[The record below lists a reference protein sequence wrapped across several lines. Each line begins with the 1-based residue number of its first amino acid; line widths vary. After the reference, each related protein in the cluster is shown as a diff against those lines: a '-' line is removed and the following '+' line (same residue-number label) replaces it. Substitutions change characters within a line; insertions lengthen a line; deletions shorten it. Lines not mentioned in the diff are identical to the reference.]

1 MEQKINSKKTE
12 YLQSTL
18 ENFVTAPP
26 PGRILVNEEATK
38 WFRDHGVEFYLQFLP
53 SGETR
58 GFNRSGAEAI
68 HSLASILFR
77 ENPKYQF
84 GTNLERL
91 ANAVANAV
99 FFITE
104 GKIPKDVASLERNVE
119 GWFKQESIP
128 KTFLIPCSISPYEA
142 SSFSVGP
149 VMFQSKKNFIDKESR
164 KTTYNIQRHGLDS
177 LFGFM
182 DERGAK
188 WITEVN
194 IDHCDDKN
202 ASIKADIAVDLSL
215 TAIQLII
222 PVHFSREV
230 ARITGRTVPQ
240 WVGTIYRSDRGLTSG
255 IHRTDPC
262 FGISEGVFEEI
273 LKKNRH
279 ILDSVGQRVA
289 TFISGIS
296 RMPNLE
302 QAWCDAAYW
311 LHEGLSERL
320 DTIAITKIET
330 AIEVLLGAESSKGSQ
345 RRLKEVFKAFYGL
358 EEEQPLISGH
368 PRTTKQFIESIVA
381 SRSRILH

>member
-1 MEQKINSKKTE
+1 
-12 YLQSTL
+12 
-18 ENFVTAPP
+18 
-26 PGRILVNEEATK
+26 
-38 WFRDHGVEFYLQFLP
+38 
-53 SGETR
+53 
-58 GFNRSGAEAI
+58 
-68 HSLASILFR
+68 
-77 ENPKYQF
+77 
-84 GTNLERL
+84 
-91 ANAVANAV
+91 
-99 FFITE
+99 
-104 GKIPKDVASLERNVE
+104 
-119 GWFKQESIP
+119 
-128 KTFLIPCSISPYEA
+128 
-142 SSFSVGP
+142 
-149 VMFQSKKNFIDKESR
+149 
-164 KTTYNIQRHGLDS
+164 
-177 LFGFM
+177 M

-381 SRSRILH
+381 SRSRILHGTLSTLVPDITENNGPSSRDEIEWLGIDLLTKFTLELDGYMTENSQTDNIGAFLSWKNYLRVHGIQGRWSA